1 MITFFSEA
9 DLVSF
14 GTYMVSELRKA
25 HIRNNISSTE
35 NIEEVLSTVID
46 LDLAHW
52 VHLITSKQEEN
63 NEG

>member
-14 GTYMVSELRKA
+14 GTYMVSELRKT
-25 HIRNNISSTE
+25 HIRNNTPPTE
-35 NIEEVLSTVID
+35 NIEEILSTVTD
-46 LDLAHW
+46 LDLTHW
-52 VHLITSKQEEN
+52 AHLITSKQDKN